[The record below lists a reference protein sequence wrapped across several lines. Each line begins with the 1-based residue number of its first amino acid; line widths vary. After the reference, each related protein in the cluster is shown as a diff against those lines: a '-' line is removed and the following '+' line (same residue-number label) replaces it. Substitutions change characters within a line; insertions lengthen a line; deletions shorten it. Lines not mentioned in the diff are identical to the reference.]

1 MRAPAIPLLAW
12 GEILTGLF
20 LSVLQKPGQLISESN
35 FFALG
40 MKVCIANR
48 CGIWDKRLTKTGN
61 QAHNRK
67 ALQMTTFNFVNKT
80 ATPNGKRPVRK
91 IRAQLRQEILN
102 AGLDHIIGLDGI
114 VLDEGQCENTLE
126 DITSAFSTVV
136 KALNPGKGAVDDEAL
151 AAFVAAQYEGQ
162 RDDSDD

>member
-1 MRAPAIPLLAW
+1 
-12 GEILTGLF
+12 
-20 LSVLQKPGQLISESN
+20 
-35 FFALG
+35 
-40 MKVCIANR
+40 
-48 CGIWDKRLTKTGN
+48 
-61 QAHNRK
+61 
-67 ALQMTTFNFVNKT
+67 MTTFNFVNKT

-114 VLDEGQCENTLE
+114 VLDEGQYENTLE

-162 RDDSDD
+162 RNDTDSDD